1 MNVVKFNSFLIL
13 AVASHK
19 YVIAFC
25 VGLELHNADTPK
37 ILYIVYMLIF
47 SLMSPIGIA
56 IGIAVTSAMESQTTA
71 YILTTGVLQ
80 VRYLPNIQSRNIM
93 NVYFI

>member
-1 MNVVKFNSFLIL
+1 MNAILIRICFSLL

-37 ILYIVYMLIF
+37 LLYTVYMLVF

-56 IGIAVTSAMESQTTA
+56 IGIAVTSAMENETNA
-71 YILTTGVLQ
+71 YILTVGVLQ
-80 VRYLPNIQSRNIM
+80 VRVIQYIIFRDSA
-93 NVYFI
+93 

>member
-37 ILYIVYMLIF
+37 VLYIVYMLIF

-80 VRYLPNIQSRNIM
+80 VRYSTNIQSWN
-93 NVYFI
+93 NN